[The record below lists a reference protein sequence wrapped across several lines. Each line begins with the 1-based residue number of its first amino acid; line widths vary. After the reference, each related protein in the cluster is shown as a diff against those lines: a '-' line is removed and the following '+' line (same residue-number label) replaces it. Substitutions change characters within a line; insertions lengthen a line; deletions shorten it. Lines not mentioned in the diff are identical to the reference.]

1 MKKWI
6 MVIGIVTLC
15 FLAFHTEEVDAT
27 TNNSTVEFTITEKM
41 MLEGDGTGV
50 ELVAEPGAI
59 EIVNEGNR
67 DIVVETI
74 RAEESNG
81 WTLVGGDC
89 EFDRLAAN
97 SRKINVMARDVMAGN
112 EHDLI
117 GPYHINKT
125 LCSGGYVTIPIS
137 AKTGPVTEAVSDEHV
152 LSLITTITTPEI
164 NLYEYP
170 VVDFLAAEET
180 FDHSVFDYGITRTI
194 AGASSIKLVF
204 DREIYIYT
212 TGEEHSLVV
221 MDGDFKTPYDGDVQ
235 CDEMI
240 VPGDT
245 ATIWVD
251 ILAPTGRGNKDLDIR
266 TIEWLDVVVTFIPL
280 DENGNELQMTDE
292 SIVYD
297 EDMNIVPLVPLKK
310 GGDDAQ

>member
-6 MVIGIVTLC
+6 MVIGIMTLC

-41 MLEGDGTGV
+41 MLEGDGTGC

-74 RAEESNG
+74 RAEGSNG

-117 GPYHINKT
+117 SPYHINKT
-125 LCSGGYVTIPIS
+125 LSSGGYVTIPIS